1 MNTILARFRIVAGK
15 EADAEEAM
23 KKMAA
28 SVEAT
33 EPGALTYIFHR
44 KRKDPAE
51 VTVFEVY
58 KDDDASQA
66 HRDSPHMATFRTYF
80 GSLFEPAKIDR
91 LDRIAGFSR

>member
-1 MNTILARFRIVAGK
+1 MNTIVARFRIMPGK
-15 EADAEEAM
+15 EAEGEEAM